1 MYNAEVKFNFK
12 ENVMKKNVLA
22 SVLIL
27 SLVLALVGCGK
38 KEDITTEANETASIP
53 QEIVQLVNVDLPS
66 ISADRD
72 SAVAEYNSY
81 FAESEGDTHFAS
93 LSDACADPLT
103 NQALVSYDAY
113 LVNLAGLQYSNPE
126 VQSLKDTY
134 QKSAELQR
142 EAIQDVV
149 DALTTADFTKIDAAN
164 DAINDSMYYLK
175 QYEDNLQILCN
186 QYGVQINGEFV
197 TATLTDA
204 KLSSETDASSSDA
217 E

>member
-81 FAESEGDTHFAS
+81 FAESRGR
-93 LSDACADPLT
+93 
-103 NQALVSYDAY
+103 Y
-113 LVNLAGLQYSNPE
+113 
-126 VQSLKDTY
+126 
-134 QKSAELQR
+134 
-142 EAIQDVV
+142 
-149 DALTTADFTKIDAAN
+149 
-164 DAINDSMYYLK
+164 
-175 QYEDNLQILCN
+175 
-186 QYGVQINGEFV
+186 
-197 TATLTDA
+197 
-204 KLSSETDASSSDA
+204 KLRIFIGCLG
-217 E
+217 